1 MLGLIA
7 AERAEAGRH
16 PAHDVCQDGLLD
28 LRAVDGSAGRLGDGC
43 DGADVVEVAVGDED
57 GLQLHAQRV
66 DGLQQALGLIA
77 GVDDDR
83 ARGLAGVAV
92 GVGTH
97 AHDVAVLL
105 HRADGEGADVEAAHL
120 EARVLL
126 RCRRRYIHMSV

>member
-1 MLGLIA
+1 MLGLKA
-7 AERAEAGRH
+7 LKGTKARRH
-16 PAHDVCQDGLLD
+16 PAHDVGQHRALD
-28 LRAVDGSAGRLGDGC
+28 LRAVDGSAGRLGDGR

-57 GLQLHAQRV
+57 RLELHVERV
-66 DGLQQALGLIA
+66 DRAQQALGLVA
-77 GVDDDR
+77 GIDDHR
-83 ARGLAGVAV
+83 ARGAGGLCIRAR
-92 GVGTH
+92 